1 MIRQKYGHV
10 KQTEKGARGEEGRK
24 RGLWDPGQPHPPMG
38 GTRKSVLGPVLSSPD
53 FGYKELKLHMKAIC
67 HLLPLSL
74 NGPSP
79 EEWGWGMDS
88 LGKP

>member
-10 KQTEKGARGEEGRK
+10 KQTGKGAQGEEGKK
-24 RGLWDPGQPHPPMG
+24 RGLWDPGQTH
-38 GTRKSVLGPVLSSPD
+38 GTRKCVLVPVLSSPD
-53 FGYKELKLHMKAIC
+53 FGYKELKLKMKAIC

-79 EEWGWGMDS
+79 EEWGWGMDI
-88 LGKP
+88 LRKQ